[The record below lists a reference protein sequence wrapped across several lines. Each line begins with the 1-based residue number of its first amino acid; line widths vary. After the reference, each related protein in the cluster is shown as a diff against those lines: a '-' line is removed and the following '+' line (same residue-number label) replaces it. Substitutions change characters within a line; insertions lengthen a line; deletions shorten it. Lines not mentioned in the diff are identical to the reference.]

1 MSTLSLQ
8 ASEACHLE
16 ITQVLLGANAK
27 SDPGVCTWTVHVL
40 YYRPVE
46 SSPFFLS
53 VYCSPFG
60 FYFPRPAW
68 VLRRPLCPHCSMCL
82 GSLHGLQYFV
92 PSLYSPAGLQTV
104 MTAPLPQRGAPLV
117 VFPRVGGGEVW
128 EELCPLLPV
137 PS

>member
-16 ITQVLLGANAK
+16 ITQVLLRANAK
-27 SDPGVCTWTVHVL
+27 SDPGICTWTVHVL

-46 SSPFFLS
+46 SSPFFVS
-53 VYCSPFG
+53 VYSSPFV

-68 VLRRPLCPHCSMCL
+68 VLQRPLCHHCKYVPWFAPWIALLCTLPIHS
-82 GSLHGLQYFV
+82 SLKTF
-92 PSLYSPAGLQTV
+92 
-104 MTAPLPQRGAPLV
+104 MTPPQRGAPLV
-117 VFPRVGGGEVW
+117 MFPWVGGGEVW
-128 EELCPLLPV
+128 EELGPLLPV